1 MRIYISIFIVLL
13 AVEARPYGTKP
24 RHIAADSVWLLELQ
38 EKLEGNDSVFSRA
51 RWVYYTT
58 GINPDIPEKFARE
71 GGEII
76 FSRYSRKKL
85 DRIQGEF
92 GTPELNRIARLLYIR
107 ILSGQNR
114 FIPDAYGLESS
125 IMETFI
131 NYRAEFEGEK
141 RTGNYFRRLMREES
155 DRERRRRAWYAN
167 TLIGSDIAP
176 KLRKLIKKRNR
187 LARECDAD
195 DFYGFQLSGMGMT
208 VDNLFTVLDKLDAL
222 TREPYLKILQ
232 KRKIKLGVEA
242 VEPWDLA
249 YFPDTLAPVFDSCFK
264 RDSLMSVLNRTMT
277 GLGYNMDSLS
287 LQYDLEPRPGKIQS
301 AFCFPIDVPD
311 DIRILANIDDGY
323 SSYRILFH
331 ELGHA
336 LHLSYIDQPHYM
348 LRESPAGCFAEA
360 MASINAAILHQPEW
374 LIKYSG
380 VPDSIL
386 SPSLNLMH
394 DARIVSLRF
403 ALVNVYFERELYRT
417 DAENPT
423 ELYWDMYERFTSGA
437 RHDDVALWALV
448 HHYTDNPVYVHNYIL
463 AGLIAAQT
471 LAHLER
477 INGTVIDNKATSEFL
492 INNYFKP
499 GASKDWFE
507 LIEEA
512 TGEPLNAK
520 YYIEDLLGE

>member
-1 MRIYISIFIVLL
+1 MRIYITIFILLL

-24 RHIAADSVWLLELQ
+24 KHIAADSVWLLELE
-38 EKLEGNDSVFSRA
+38 EKFERTDSVFSRA
-51 RWVYYTT
+51 GWVLYTA
-58 GINPDIPEKFARE
+58 GISPDIPEEYARV

-76 FSRYSRKKL
+76 FSRYGRKKL

-92 GTPELNRIARLLYIR
+92 GTPELNRIARLIYIK
-107 ILSGQNR
+107 ILTEQNR
-114 FIPDAYGLESS
+114 YMADTYRLKSS

-195 DFYGFQLSGMGMT
+195 DFYEFQLSSMGMT
-208 VDNLFTVLDKLDAL
+208 VENLFTVLDKLDAI

-232 KRKIKLGVEA
+232 ESKIKLGVDT

-249 YFPDTLAPVFDSCFK
+249 YISDTLALVFDSYFK
-264 RDSLMSVLNRTMT
+264 KDSLMSVLNRTMT
-277 GLGYNMDSLS
+277 GLGYDMDNLS
-287 LQYDLEPRPGKIQS
+287 LQYDLERRPGKIQS
-301 AFCFPIDVPD
+301 AFCFPIKVPD

-323 SSYRILFH
+323 LSYRTLFH
-331 ELGHA
+331 EFGHA
-336 LHLSYIDQPHYM
+336 LHYSYIDQPYYT
-348 LRESPAGCFAEA
+348 LRGSPAGCFAEA

-374 LIKYSG
+374 LKKYSG
-380 VPDSIL
+380 VPDSNL
-386 SPSLNLMH
+386 SPILDLMH
-394 DARIVSLRF
+394 DARIAGLRF

-423 ELYWDMYERFTSGA
+423 ELYWDIYERFTSGA
-437 RHDDVALWALV
+437 RQDDVALWALI

-471 LAHLER
+471 FAYLER

-507 LIEEA
+507 LIEDA
-512 TGEPLNAK
+512 TGEPLNAR
-520 YYIEDLLGE
+520 YYIEDLLGK

>member
-1 MRIYISIFIVLL
+1 MRIYITIFILFL
-13 AVEARPYGTKP
+13 AVEARPFGAKP
-24 RHIAADSVWLLELQ
+24 SHIAADSVWLLELQ
-38 EKLEGNDSVFSRA
+38 DKFERTDSVFSRA
-51 RWVYYTT
+51 GWVLYTT
-58 GINPDIPEKFARE
+58 GISPDIPEKYARE

-76 FSRYSRKKL
+76 FSRYGRKKL

-92 GTPELNRIARLLYIR
+92 GTPELNRIARLLYIGV
-107 ILSGQNR
+107 LSGQNR
-114 FIPDAYGLESS
+114 FMPTAYRLKSS

-195 DFYGFQLSGMGMT
+195 DFYEFQLSAMGMT
-208 VDNLFTVLDKLDAL
+208 VDNLFMVLGKLDSL
-222 TREPYLKILQ
+222 TRKPYLQILQ
-232 KRKIKLGVEA
+232 KRKIKLGLEA
-242 VEPWDLA
+242 VEPWD
-249 YFPDTLAPVFDSCFK
+249 FPYISDTLALAFDSYFK
-264 RDSLMSVLNRTMT
+264 KDSLMSVLNRTMT
-277 GLGYNMDSLS
+277 GLGYDMDNLS

-301 AFCFPIDVPD
+301 AFCFPIKVPD

-323 SSYRILFH
+323 SSYRTLFH

-336 LHLSYIDQPHYM
+336 LHFSYIDQPYYT
-348 LRESPAGCFAEA
+348 LRGSPAGCFAEA
-360 MASINAAILHQPEW
+360 MASINEAILHQREW
-374 LIKYSG
+374 LMNYSG

-386 SPSLNLMH
+386 SPILDLMH
-394 DARIVSLRF
+394 DARIAGLRF

-423 ELYWDMYERFTSGA
+423 ELYWDMYERFTFGA
-437 RHDDVALWALV
+437 RHDDVALWALI
-448 HHYTDNPVYVHNYIL
+448 HHYTDRPVYVHNYIL

-471 LAHLER
+471 FAYLER
-477 INGTVIDNKATSEFL
+477 INGTVIDNKATSDFL

-507 LIEEA
+507 LIEDA
-512 TGEPLNAK
+512 TGEPLNARFF
-520 YYIEDLLGE
+520 IEDLLGK

>member
-1 MRIYISIFIVLL
+1 MKIYISLFILLL

-38 EKLEGNDSVFSRA
+38 EKFERTDSVFSKA
-51 RWVYYTT
+51 GWIFYTT
-58 GINPDIPEKFARE
+58 GINPDIPEKYARE

-76 FSRYSRKKL
+76 FSRYGRKKL

-92 GTPELNRIARLLYIR
+92 GTPELNRIARLIYMK
-107 ILSGQNR
+107 ILSERNR
-114 FIPDAYGLESS
+114 YIPAAYRLKSS

-131 NYRAEFEGEK
+131 NYRAEFEGEQ
-141 RTGNYFRRLMREES
+141 RTGSYFRRLMREES
-155 DRERRRRAWYAN
+155 DRERRRKAWYAN
-167 TLIGSDIAP
+167 VLKGSDIAP
-176 KLRKLIKKRNR
+176 KLQELIKRRNE
-187 LARECDAD
+187 LARECDAE
-195 DFYGFQLSGMGMT
+195 DFYEFQLSAMGVT
-208 VDNLFTVLDKLDAL
+208 VDNLFTVLDKLDAI
-222 TREPYLKILQ
+222 TRGPYLQILQ
-232 KRKIKLGVEA
+232 KRKIKLGLEA
-242 VEPWDLA
+242 VEPWDFA
-249 YFPDTLAPVFDSCFK
+249 YFSDTLSLAFDSYFK
-264 RDSLMSVLNRTMT
+264 KDSLMQVLNRTMT
-277 GLGYNMDSLS
+277 GLGYDMNSLP

-301 AFCFPIDVPD
+301 AFCLPINVPD
-311 DIRILANIDDGY
+311 DIRILVNIDDGY

-331 ELGHA
+331 EFGHA
-336 LHLSYIDQPHYM
+336 LHFSYIEQPHYT
-348 LRESPAGCFAEA
+348 LRGSPAGCFAEA
-360 MASINAAILHQPEW
+360 MASINESLMHQPEW
-374 LIKYSG
+374 LMKYGG

-386 SPSLNLMH
+386 SPILELMH
-394 DARIVSLRF
+394 DSRIISLRS

-423 ELYWDMYERFTSGA
+423 ELYWDMYERFTFGP
-437 RHDDVALWALV
+437 RHDDVALWALI

-471 LAHLER
+471 FAYLER

-507 LIEEA
+507 LIEDA

-520 YYIEDLLGE
+520 YYIDDLLGK

>member
-13 AVEARPYGTKP
+13 AVEARPFGTKP

-38 EKLEGNDSVFSRA
+38 EKFEGNDSVFSRA

-76 FSRYSRKKL
+76 FSRYSQRKL

-92 GTPELNRIARLLYIR
+92 QTHELNRIARLIYLR
-107 ILSGQNR
+107 LLLERNR
-114 FIPDAYGLESS
+114 YLPDTYDLKTSV
-125 IMETFI
+125 MEMLI
-131 NYRAEFEGEK
+131 NYRAEFEGK
-141 RTGNYFRRLMREES
+141 GRTENYFKKLLSNEP
-155 DRERRRRAWYAN
+155 DRERRRKAWYAN
-167 TLIGSDIAP
+167 TSVGSTIAP
-176 KLRKLIKKRNR
+176 ALRKLIKERNR
-187 LARECDAD
+187 LAREYGGD
-195 DFYGFQLSGMGMT
+195 DFYEFQLSGMGMT
-208 VDNLFTVLDKLDAL
+208 MENLFTVLDKLDAS
-222 TREPYLKILQ
+222 TREPYLKILK
-232 KRKIKLGVEA
+232 KRKIKLGVDA
-242 VEPWDLA
+242 VEPWDFP
-249 YFPDTLAPVFDSCFK
+249 YFANTSTLGFDSYFK
-264 RDSLMSVLNRTMT
+264 KDSLMQVLNRTMT
-277 GLGYNMDSLS
+277 GLGYDMDSLS

-301 AFCFPIDVPD
+301 ALCFPINVPD

-323 SSYRILFH
+323 SSYRTLFH

-336 LHLSYIDQPHYM
+336 LHFSYIDQPYYT
-348 LRESPAGCFAEA
+348 LRGSPAGCFSEA
-360 MASINAAILHQPEW
+360 MASINEGLLHQPEW
-374 LIKYSG
+374 LMKYGG

-386 SPSLNLMH
+386 SPLLDLLH
-394 DARIVSLRF
+394 DWKIVGLRF
-403 ALVNVYFERELYRT
+403 ALVSVYFERELYRT

-423 ELYWDMYERFTSGA
+423 ELYWDMYERFTFGS
-437 RHDDVALWALV
+437 RHDDVAPWALI

-471 LAHLER
+471 LAYLER
-477 INGTVIDNKATSEFL
+477 TNGTVIDNKATSEFL

-507 LIEEA
+507 LIEDA

-520 YYIEDLLGE
+520 HYIDDLLGK